1 MSESAAEAP
10 SEGRAGRSSTAPRT
24 RDAGA
29 RRSLFARIAL
39 FWRQVVAELK
49 KVVWP
54 TRNELSTY
62 VVVVLVFVVIV
73 MAFVTLVDVGMGQL
87 MLWVFGGSK

>member
-10 SEGRAGRSSTAPRT
+10 SEGRASRPSTAPRT
-24 RDAGA
+24 RDAGV

-54 TRNELSTY
+54 TRQELSTY
-62 VVVVLVFVVIV
+62 VVVVIVFVLII
-73 MAFVTLVDVGMGQL
+73 MAFVTVVDIGLGKL
-87 MLWVFGGSK
+87 MLWIFGGS